1 MNFTSAPGFCR
12 RVSLLAALAA
22 TLVAGSGCATR
33 NTSSGGKE
41 TSVLGGAV
49 TVASDSFQPTPA
61 ATLDA
66 DTSKIV
72 GKNGPS
78 GKKVSLLWGL
88 ITLHD
93 Y

>member
-1 MNFTSAPGFCR
+1 MKINRLPLA
-12 RVSLLAALAA
+12 SLIAL
-22 TLVAGSGCATR
+22 LVFASGCATR

-41 TSVLGGAV
+41 TNLLGGAV
-49 TVASDSFQPTPA
+49 TVATDSFQPTTA

-66 DTSKIV
+66 DTSKII

>member
-1 MNFTSAPGFCR
+1 MKTKFQ
-12 RVSLLAALAA
+12 LAALL
-22 TLVAGSGCATR
+22 TVVAFTSGCATR
-33 NTSSGGKE
+33 NTSTGGKE
-41 TSVLGGAV
+41 TTVLGGAV
-49 TVASDSFQPTPA
+49 TVSRDSFQPTTP

-72 GKNGPS
+72 GSNGPS
-78 GKKVSLLWGL
+78 GKKVSLFWGL

>member
-1 MNFTSAPGFCR
+1 MKIK
-12 RVSLLAALAA
+12 ALVA
-22 TLVAGSGCATR
+22 TLVLVAFTSGCATR
-33 NTSSGGKE
+33 TTSTGGKE
-41 TSVLGGAV
+41 TSILGGAV
-49 TVASDSFQPTPA
+49 TVATGSFQPTPP
-61 ATLDA
+61 TTIDA

-78 GKKVSLLWGL
+78 GNKTSLLWGL

>member
-1 MNFTSAPGFCR
+1 MKSKIPLATAIVLIAFT
-12 RVSLLAALAA
+12 
-22 TLVAGSGCATR
+22 TGCATR
-33 NTSSGGKE
+33 TTTSGGRE
-41 TSVLGGAV
+41 TTLLAGAV
-49 TVASDSFQPTPA
+49 TVSTNSFQPTNP

-66 DTSKIV
+66 DTSKII

>member
-1 MNFTSAPGFCR
+1 MKPRLPLAAAFAFA
-12 RVSLLAALAA
+12 LLA
-22 TLVAGSGCATR
+22 SGCATR

-41 TSVLGGAV
+41 TNVLGGAV
-49 TVASDSFQPTPA
+49 TVATNSFQPTPP
-61 ATLDA
+61 ATIDA
-66 DTSKIV
+66 DTSKII

-78 GKKVSLLWGL
+78 GKKVTLLWGL